1 MIVLC
6 CVLGGVGSLVPVSQM
21 FLVHFSV
28 DVTGYW

>member
-6 CVLGGVGSLVPVSQM
+6 RVLGGVGSLVPMSQM
-21 FLVHFSV
+21 FFLHFSV